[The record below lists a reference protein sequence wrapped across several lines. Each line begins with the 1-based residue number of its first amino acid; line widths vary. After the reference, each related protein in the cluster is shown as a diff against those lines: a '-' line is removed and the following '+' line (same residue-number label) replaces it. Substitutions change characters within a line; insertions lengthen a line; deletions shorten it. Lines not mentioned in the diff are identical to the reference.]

1 MKHLPYEIEGPARR
15 PSTFMAYA
23 RGVAGVVALV
33 IIVAVVAG
41 LAGYLTARL

>member
-15 PSTFMAYA
+15 PSTFRAYA

-33 IIVAVVAG
+33 IVVAVVSG
-41 LAGYLTARL
+41 LAGYIAAKF

>member
-15 PSTFMAYA
+15 PSTFRVYA

-33 IIVAVVAG
+33 IIVAMVSG
-41 LAGYLTARL
+41 LAGYLTASF